1 MSPTLVPP
9 RLINRTVCIPAGA
22 ALLPCSLTV
31 PREPRALVVIANAGG
46 DRSYKRVN
54 RATAAALAYAGFATL
69 EVNLRTPEETA
80 AVLVWANRTPAFQTL
95 DVGVFATGPCAAGV
109 LVAAAEYPDLIQS
122 VISCFASPELA
133 GSALADV
140 QAPVLLLLGERD
152 IAHRD
157 DYRMAMTVLP
167 PRSHLEIIPDA
178 RHLLHDIL
186 RVADL
191 AARWFGHTLTSR
203 PTFLRHNNAARG

>member
-1 MSPTLVPP
+1 MSATLLPP
-9 RLINRTVCIPAGA
+9 RLINRTVCVPAGT

-31 PREPRALVVIANAGG
+31 PREPRALVLVANAAG
-46 DRSYKRVN
+46 DRSYKRLN
-54 RATAAALAYAGFATL
+54 RAAAAALAYAGFATL
-69 EVNLRTPEETA
+69 EVSLGTPEETA
-80 AVLVWANRTPAFQTL
+80 AVLLWVTRTPVFQTL
-95 DVGVFATGPCAAGV
+95 DVGVFAAGSCAAGV
-109 LVAAAEYPDLIQS
+109 LVAAAEHPDLVQS

-140 QAPVLLLLGERD
+140 RAPVLLLLGERD

-157 DYRMAMTVLP
+157 DSHVAITVLP

-191 AARWFGHTLTSR
+191 AARWFGNTLTSR
-203 PTFLRHNNAARG
+203 PIFLRHNNATRG